1 MDLRQM
7 RYFLAVA
14 EEGHFGRAAQRL
26 NIVQP
31 ALSMQIKSLEEEIGG
46 ALFLRTSRKVELTDA
61 GRLFRTEAVLAV
73 AQAERAKTLVQ
84 RSLRGET
91 GRVRIGFAGNAV
103 FTGKLL
109 ADMKTFSAAYP
120 QVELE
125 LREMA
130 PQLQGEA
137 IMAGKIDVGYCP
149 EMGFDFDAQ
158 LTAVRVD
165 EWPMIIAMAADHP
178 LAAELFLTAD
188 MIAEQPL
195 VVYATEGATDAGQLA
210 QLRLALGAE
219 PNISHRVSSTL
230 SVLIL
235 AAAGQGLALVPAT
248 FEQVPL
254 PGLLYKPLQNFNL
267 RATMTVLQRK
277 QESTGAV
284 QAWLALSCQDPRR

>member
-7 RYFLAVA
+7 RYFLTVA

-46 ALFLRTSRKVELTDA
+46 SLFLRTSRKVELTEA
-61 GRLFRTEAVLAV
+61 GRLFRREAGLAV

-109 ADMKTFSAAYP
+109 ADMRTFSAAYP

-125 LREMA
+125 LREMG
-130 PQLQGEA
+130 PQLQGQA
-137 IMAGKIDVGYCP
+137 IMAGEIDVGYCP
-149 EMGFDFDAQ
+149 EMGFDVDDQ
-158 LTAVRVD
+158 LSAERVGD
-165 EWPMIIAMAADHP
+165 WPMMIAMASDHP
-178 LAAELFLTAD
+178 LAAQPFLTTG
-188 MIAEQPL
+188 MIAAEPL
-195 VVYATEGATDAGQLA
+195 VVYATEGAADAGQLA
-210 QLRLALGAE
+210 QLRQALGAE

-235 AAAGQGLALVPAT
+235 AAAGQGLAMVPAT

-254 PGLLYKPLQNFNL
+254 PGLLYKPLHDFNL
-267 RATMTVLQRK
+267 RANMTILQRK

-284 QAWLALSCQDPRR
+284 LAWLALSRPDLVF

>member
-7 RYFLAVA
+7 RYFLTVA

-46 ALFLRTSRKVELTDA
+46 ALFLRTSRKVELTEA
-61 GRLFRTEAVLAV
+61 GRLFRAEAELAV
-73 AQAERAKTLVQ
+73 AQAERAKTVVQ

-91 GRVRIGFAGNAV
+91 GRVRVGFAGNAV

-109 ADMKTFSAAYP
+109 ADMRAFSAAYP
-120 QVELE
+120 EVDLE

-149 EMGFDFDAQ
+149 EMGFDVDDQ
-158 LTAVRVD
+158 LSAERVGD
-165 EWPMIIAMAADHP
+165 WPMIIAMASDHP
-178 LAAELFLTAD
+178 LASQPFLTPG
-188 MIAEQPL
+188 MIASEPL
-195 VVYATEGATDAGQLA
+195 VVYATEGAADVGQLA
-210 QLRLALGAE
+210 QLRQALGAE

-235 AAAGQGLALVPAT
+235 AAAGQGLAMVPAT

-254 PGLLYKPLQNFNL
+254 PGLLYKPLRDFNL
-267 RATMTVLQRK
+267 RANMTILKRQ
-277 QESTGAV
+277 QETTGAV
-284 QAWLALSCQDPRR
+284 LAWLALSRPSR

>member
-7 RYFLAVA
+7 RYFLTVA

-46 ALFLRTSRKVELTDA
+46 ALFLRTSRKVELTEA
-61 GRLFRTEAVLAV
+61 GRLFRAEAELAV
-73 AQAERAKTLVQ
+73 AQAERAKTVVQ

-91 GRVRIGFAGNAV
+91 GRVRVGFAGNAV

-109 ADMKTFSAAYP
+109 ADMRAFRAAYP
-120 QVELE
+120 HVELE

-149 EMGFDFDAQ
+149 EMGFDVDDQ
-158 LTAVRVD
+158 LSAERVGD
-165 EWPMIIAMAADHP
+165 WPMIIAMASDHP
-178 LAAELFLTAD
+178 LAVQPFLTPG
-188 MIAEQPL
+188 MIASEQL
-195 VVYATEGATDAGQLA
+195 VVYATEGAADAGQLA
-210 QLRLALGAE
+210 QLRQALGAE

-235 AAAGQGLALVPAT
+235 AAAGQGLAMVPAT

-254 PGLLYKPLQNFNL
+254 PGLLYKPLRDFNL
-267 RATMTVLQRK
+267 RANMTILKRQ
-277 QESTGAV
+277 QETTGAV
-284 QAWLALSCQDPRR
+284 LAWLALSRPSR

>member
-7 RYFLAVA
+7 RYFLTVA

-46 ALFLRTSRKVELTDA
+46 ALFLRTSRKVELTEA
-61 GRLFRTEAVLAV
+61 GRLFRAEAELAV
-73 AQAERAKTLVQ
+73 AQAERAKTVVQ

-91 GRVRIGFAGNAV
+91 GRVRVGFAGNAV

-109 ADMKTFSAAYP
+109 ADMRAFRAAYP
-120 QVELE
+120 HVELE

-149 EMGFDFDAQ
+149 EMGFDVDDQ
-158 LTAVRVD
+158 LSAERVGD
-165 EWPMIIAMAADHP
+165 WPMIIAMASDHP
-178 LAAELFLTAD
+178 LAAQPFLTPG
-188 MIAEQPL
+188 MIASEPL
-195 VVYATEGATDAGQLA
+195 VVYATEGAADAGQLA
-210 QLRLALGAE
+210 QLRQALGAE

-235 AAAGQGLALVPAT
+235 AAAGQGLAMVPAT

-254 PGLLYKPLQNFNL
+254 PGLLYKPLRDFNL
-267 RATMTVLQRK
+267 RANMTILKRQ
-277 QESTGAV
+277 QETTGAV
-284 QAWLALSCQDPRR
+284 LAWLALSRPSR

>member
-7 RYFLAVA
+7 RYFLTVA

-46 ALFLRTSRKVELTDA
+46 ALFLRTSRKVELTEA
-61 GRLFRTEAVLAV
+61 GRLFRAEAELAV
-73 AQAERAKTLVQ
+73 AQAERAKTVVQ

-109 ADMKTFSAAYP
+109 ADMRAFSAVYP
-120 QVELE
+120 HVELE

-149 EMGFDFDAQ
+149 EMGFDVDDQ
-158 LTAVRVD
+158 LSAERVGD
-165 EWPMIIAMAADHP
+165 WPMIIAMASDHP
-178 LAAELFLTAD
+178 LAPHAFLTPG
-188 MIAEQPL
+188 MIAAEPL
-195 VVYATEGATDAGQLA
+195 VVYATDGAADAGQLA
-210 QLRLALGAE
+210 QLRQVLGAE

-235 AAAGQGLALVPAT
+235 AAAGQGIAMVPAT

-254 PGLLYKPLQNFNL
+254 PGLLYRPLRDFNL
-267 RATMTVLQRK
+267 RANMTILQRK
-277 QESTGAV
+277 HESTGAV
-284 QAWLALSCQDPRR
+284 LAWLALSRPGLP